1 MSISKAQSERYFFIL
16 SSIQNR
22 TFRGYAP
29 EVISLLESRGVKIP
43 GLNSRMVHNVAG
55 GGSKNFIILNAIAEV
70 VQQKEDEMNGF
81 QMPNEDFNLKSA

>member
-1 MSISKAQSERYFFIL
+1 MSISKAQSERYFVIL

-29 EVISLLESRGVKIP
+29 EVISLLESRGVKIH
-43 GLNSRMVHNVAG
+43 GLNSRMIHNVAA

-81 QMPNEDFNLKSA
+81 NMPSEDFKLKSA